1 MNEDTDIT
9 SCCSPTNFCTDSNTE
24 NKSSFQGMKAA
35 SAIDLT
41 QIDAGSFL
49 MGSESAE
56 AMPTD
61 GEGPVREVFLDR
73 FSIGTAT
80 VSNSEFLEFVESTG
94 YVTEAEATT
103 WSFVFVGQLSETT
116 RNENVLGFDENL
128 SWWAAVRGACWKHP
142 TGPSSSIEQ
151 LMDHPVVHISWN
163 DASAYA
169 QWADKRLPTEAEW
182 EKAARGA
189 SSQQNFAWG
198 EYLELEGRHMCNVW
212 QGEFPVNNSQL
223 DGYYSTAPVRSFEA
237 NSYGLYNVSGNVWE
251 WTADWYSSAWH
262 ANQVVETRVNPTG
275 PATGVN
281 KVTKGG
287 SFLCHASYCNRY
299 RLSARSSSAPSST
312 FSHTGFRVASDL
324 V

>member
-1 MNEDTDIT
+1 VHEEADIK
-9 SCCSPTNFCTDSNTE
+9 SCCSPTNFCSFSNTA
-24 NKSSFQGMKAA
+24 NKSAFQGTKSA
-35 SAIDLT
+35 SAIELA

-61 GEGPVREVFLDR
+61 GEGPVRE
-73 FSIGTAT
+73 
-80 VSNSEFLEFVESTG
+80 EFLEFIESTG
-94 YVTEAEATT
+94 YVTEAEEAA

-116 RNENVLGFDENL
+116 RKENVLGFDENL

-151 LMDHPVVHISWN
+151 LLDHPVVHISWN

-169 QWADKRLPTEAEW
+169 QWAGKRLPTEAEW
-182 EKAARGA
+182 EKAARGY

-198 EYLELEGRHMCNVW
+198 ESLELDGRHMCNVW
-212 QGEFPVNNSQL
+212 QGEFPVNNSLL
-223 DGYYSTAPVRSFEA
+223 DGHYSTAPVRSFEA
-237 NSYGLYNVSGNVWE
+237 NSFGLYNVSGNVWE
-251 WTADWYSSAWH
+251 WTADWYSSDWH
-262 ANQVVETRVNPTG
+262 ANQMVETRVNPTG

-299 RLSARSSSAPSST
+299 RLSARSSSAPSAT